1 MKAFVNERKCP
12 AQETVCRIFIACPQK
27 AVTYQLDEVA
37 PLGGR
42 IVIDLERCDGC
53 GKCVTDCC
61 GQAIELK

>member
-1 MKAFVNERKCP
+1 MKAYVNERKCS
-12 AQETVCRIFIACPQK
+12 AQENICPILISCPQN
-27 AVTYQLDEVA
+27 AVVYQPDEA
-37 PLGGR
+37 ASLGGR